1 MNNTWRWI
9 IGIVVGLALFGFLLA
24 GPSDRQAYWTARGG
38 VLRPVVVTQVEN
50 VTAVHYP
57 CATRVGTIN
66 TSSVCGF
73 YVWKR

>member
-9 IGIVVGLALFGFLLA
+9 IGIVVGLALFGLLLA
-24 GPSDRQAYWTARGG
+24 GASDRQAYLVARGG
-38 VLRPVVVTQVEN
+38 VLRPVVVAQVEN
-50 VTAVHYP
+50 VTLVRYP
-57 CATRVGTIN
+57 CTTRVGTIN

>member
-9 IGIVVGLALFGFLLA
+9 IGIVVGLALFGLLLA
-24 GPSDRQAYWTARGG
+24 GPSDRQSYWIARGG
-38 VLRPVVVTQVEN
+38 VLRPVVVTQLEN

-57 CATRVGTIN
+57 CTTHEGTIN

-73 YVWKR
+73 YVWKK